1 MKKIKTYNIGKNTT
15 FDLSKLCQDLE
26 KGTYTIKTQAVSV
39 NGDLSPESTGLSY
52 LVDPLNPLHLPSFT
66 IRCKFAQGYTPE
78 PSSYT
83 TWDSKTLVDQAEN
96 VWDIAKND
104 TSWYAM
110 FRDASNLLE
119 VLGANTTGVTNMR
132 SMFSKCVNLRS
143 VSLFD
148 TSAVTTTQSM
158 FNHCEIL
165 PKVPLYDLHNVTNV
179 TNMFLYCEGL
189 TTVPCFDTRNVTN
202 MKQFFG
208 ACTHLKEVPL
218 FNTCNVTSMQSTFI
232 CCYELINVPAF
243 NTSKVTTFDGTFSG
257 CTSLKT
263 VPSLDTSKATTLNSM
278 FQHCYELETVG
289 TYDASSATDI
299 ERMYAF
305 CEKLKRVNPM
315 PVKAGCNMSRV
326 FDTLVE
332 GSSTQYQ
339 SSLEEIPNWDWT
351 KASTLAKVFRGCT
364 ALTSIPDMGVP
375 TNATTCASMFEN
387 CPNISSGITR
397 AYNNL
402 SSSSSITT
410 HTSTFKNCGSNTTTG
425 SAELTQIPEDWGGTM
440 E

>member
-1 MKKIKTYNIGKNTT
+1 MAGYINKYPT
-15 FDLSKLCQDLE
+15 LSAYTADASDRKSLGGSTVNLITEGDGEVKYE
-26 KGTYTIKTQAVSV
+26 KG
-39 NGDLSPESTGLSY
+39 
-52 LVDPLNPLHLPSFT
+52 LNPLHLPPFT

-78 PSSYT
+78 PSSST

-96 VWDIAKND
+96 VWDITKND

-110 FRDASNLLE
+110 FWDASNLLE
-119 VLGANTTGVTNMR
+119 VLGANTTGVTDMR
-132 SMFSKCVNLRS
+132 SMFGKCVNLRS

-148 TSAVTTTQSM
+148 TSAVTTTGAM

-165 PKVPLYDLHNVTNV
+165 PKVPLYDLHNVTV
-179 TNMFLYCEGL
+179 MTNMFLHCHAL
-189 TTVPCFDTRNVTN
+189 TTVPCFDTSNVTT
-202 MKQFFG
+202 MKQTF
-208 ACTHLKEVPL
+208 AECNRLKKVPL
-218 FNTCNVTSMQSTFI
+218 FNTSNVTIMQSTFNG
-232 CCYELINVPAF
+232 CHELIDVPAF
-243 NTSKVTTFDGTFSG
+243 NTSNVTTFDGTFAR
-257 CTSLKT
+257 CHSLKS

-278 FQHCYELETVG
+278 FQHCYNLETVG

-299 ERMYAF
+299 ERMYF
-305 CEKLKRVNPM
+305 CCEKLKRVNPM

-332 GSSTQYQ
+332 GSSEQHQ

-364 ALTSIPDMGVP
+364 ALTSIPDIGVP

-410 HTSTFKNCGSNTTTG
+410 HTNTFKDCGSNTTTG
-425 SAELTQIPEDWGGTM
+425 SAELAKIPSDWK
-440 E
+440 